1 MTPSQS
7 TITPEDTDSADPV
20 QEDQVIIRD
29 TPPQRVHDAED
40 LLRALAALILGILV
54 TLAAVYLKGIAAGVE
69 SDMRQAGNA
78 MDWLMDV
85 PTAFLQQA
93 VTVTVVLAVLVHLL
107 VNREWIQAIT
117 APLAM
122 FLGFGLVM
130 LTSNLILKA
139 GNPTLIASFSSQ
151 NAIGSPVLLPD
162 FYAGLAA
169 FLSAAGPR
177 RLRSSVKWGWNALYV
192 VAIIMVAISSNS
204 ASGVLVSLILGRIMG
219 MVVRYLAGTQNKG
232 AWGQGVVQAIASIGI
247 HAASLERQDPSLD
260 NDGQPLPALDDDLIE
275 ASRIYRARDRDGR
288 TYTVSVMDGQL
299 HTMGYLMQLWQWI
312 KLSGVSMRRD
322 RSVRNSM
329 QHHMAMLTELR
340 DLGLTTLHP
349 YGLAESAESSILV
362 LEDDV
367 HLGPL
372 EPENLDADRAK
383 QLMDYLRRANERGF
397 THRRIRPETLAV
409 DQSASAVIAGWE
421 NGDSASSQANIAL
434 DRVQL
439 LALIA
444 AMIGV
449 DQAITAARAS
459 WGVKTLAGL
468 SPFCQMVAIPS
479 QTQALPGWDRQIL
492 TDLRK
497 QLQTLAPPESVA
509 ETGQVTL
516 SRFSLRSFVAL
527 ALLVVAVAVIVTQ
540 FNLPQV
546 ISAVRNANPWMA
558 GLSFLLGSL
567 SWVGCAI
574 TLGVFIDPAKRDF
587 KGIFLSQVA
596 SSFTSVSMPAGVGPA
611 FVNLQFLRRDGYDN
625 TMATAIMS
633 AVVAVQFATTFCLL
647 IGIGLFT
654 GRNTLS
660 GMIPTN
666 TLVIVIGT
674 VAIIAAL
681 IMAVPYTRRLVM
693 ERLMPIVAS
702 YARHLIEILTQPRQ
716 LVVAVLGA
724 VMQSAAL
731 GMSFWA
737 ALMAFGCRT
746 NVFETTFVF
755 LLANTLGSAVPTP
768 GGLGA
773 IEAVLFSAFRLAGVP
788 SGVAISATLV
798 FRVATYWLRI
808 PLGALAM
815 RWLSNHNR
823 I

>member
-20 QEDQVIIRD
+20 KADKVVIRD
-29 TPPQRVHDAED
+29 TPPERVHDAED

-93 VTVTVVLAVLVHLL
+93 VTVTVVLTVIVHLL

-177 RLRSSVKWGWNALYV
+177 RLRSSVKWGWNALYI

-204 ASGVLVSLILGRIMG
+204 ASGVLVSLILGRIIG

-247 HAASLERQDPSLD
+247 HAVSLERQDSSLD
-260 NDGQPLPALDDDLIE
+260 ADGQPLPALADDLIE
-275 ASRIYRARDRDGR
+275 ASRIYRVHDKDGR

-329 QHHMAMLTELR
+329 QHHMAMLAELR
-340 DLGLTTLHP
+340 DLGLTAMHP

-367 HLGPL
+367 HLRPL
-372 EPENLDADRAK
+372 EPGSLDTDKAK

-409 DQSASAVIAGWE
+409 DQSDSMVIAGWE

-434 DRVQL
+434 DRIQL

-444 AMIGV
+444 TLIGV
-449 DQAITAARAS
+449 NQAIEAARAS
-459 WGVKTLAGL
+459 WGIKTLAGL

-479 QTQALPGWDRQIL
+479 QTQDLPGWDRQIL

-497 QLQTLAPPESVA
+497 QLQSLAPPESVA

-527 ALLVVAVAVIVTQ
+527 ALLVVALAVIVTQ

-647 IGIGLFT
+647 IVIGLFT

-702 YARHLIEILTQPRQ
+702 YAHHLVEILTQPRQ

-724 VMQSAAL
+724 VLQSAAL

-815 RWLSNHNR
+815 RWLSSHNR

>member
-7 TITPEDTDSADPV
+7 TITSEDTDPADSV
-20 QEDQVIIRD
+20 QTDQVVIRD
-29 TPPQRVHDAED
+29 TPPRRVHDAED

-107 VNREWIQAIT
+107 INREWIQAIT

-122 FLGFGLVM
+122 FLGFGLVL

-139 GNPTLIASFSSQ
+139 GNPTLIAAFSSQ

-177 RLRSSVKWGWNALYV
+177 RLRSSVKWGWNALYI
-192 VAIIMVAISSNS
+192 VAVIMVAISSNS

-219 MVVRYLAGTQNKG
+219 MVVRYVAGTQNQG
-232 AWGQGVVQAIASIGI
+232 AWGQAVVQAIASIGI
-247 HAASLERQDPSLD
+247 HAASLERQDLNLD
-260 NDGQPLPALDDDLIE
+260 ADGQPLPALDDDLIE
-275 ASRIYRARDRDGR
+275 ASRIYKARDRNGR

-299 HTMGYLMQLWQWI
+299 HTIGYLMQLWQWI

-340 DLGLTTLHP
+340 DLGLTALHP

-367 HLGPL
+367 HLRPL
-372 EPENLDADRAK
+372 EPGSLDTDRAK

-397 THRRIRPETLAV
+397 THRRIRPETLAM
-409 DQSASAVIAGWE
+409 DQSGSVVIAGWE

-434 DRVQL
+434 DRIQL

-444 AMIGV
+444 TMIGV

-459 WGVKTLAGL
+459 WGGKTLAGL
-468 SPFCQMVAIPS
+468 SPFCQLVAIPA
-479 QTQALPGWDRQIL
+479 QTQALPGWDRQLL

-497 QLQTLAPPESVA
+497 HLQTLAPPESVA

-527 ALLVVAVAVIVTQ
+527 ALLVVAVAVIITQ

-647 IGIGLFT
+647 IVIGLFT

-693 ERLMPIVAS
+693 ERLMPIVTS
-702 YARHLIEILTQPRQ
+702 YARHLVEILTQPRQ
-716 LVVAVLGA
+716 LVMAVLGA
-724 VMQSAAL
+724 VLQSAAL

-815 RWLSNHNR
+815 RWLSSHNR

>member
-20 QEDQVIIRD
+20 KADQVVIRD

-85 PTAFLQQA
+85 PTTFLQQA
-93 VTVTVVLAVLVHLL
+93 VTVTVVLAVIIHLL
-107 VNREWIQAIT
+107 VSREWIQAIT

-122 FLGFGLVM
+122 FLGFGLVV

-177 RLRSSVKWGWNALYV
+177 RLRSSVKWGWNALYI
-192 VAIIMVAISSNS
+192 VAVIMVAISSNS

-247 HAASLERQDPSLD
+247 QTASLERQDPSLD
-260 NDGQPLPALDDDLIE
+260 ADGQPLPALDDDLIE
-275 ASRIYRARDRDGR
+275 ASRIYRAQDRNGR

-329 QHHMAMLTELR
+329 QHHMAMLAELR
-340 DLGLTTLHP
+340 DLGLTALHP

-367 HLGPL
+367 HLRPL
-372 EPENLDADRAK
+372 EPGSLDTDRAK
-383 QLMDYLRRANERGF
+383 QLMDYLRRANDRGF
-397 THRRIRPETLAV
+397 THRRIRPETLAM
-409 DQSASAVIAGWE
+409 DQSGSMVIAGWE

-434 DRVQL
+434 DRIQL
-439 LALIA
+439 LALVA
-444 AMIGV
+444 TMIGV
-449 DQAITAARAS
+449 DQAIEAARAS

-479 QTQALPGWDRQIL
+479 QTQSLPGWDRQIL

-497 QLQTLAPPESVA
+497 QLRALAPPESVA

-527 ALLVVAVAVIVTQ
+527 ALLVVAVAVIITQ

-647 IGIGLFT
+647 IVIGLFT

-681 IMAVPYTRRLVM
+681 IMAIPYTRRLVM

-702 YARHLIEILTQPRQ
+702 YARHLVEILTQPRQ

-724 VMQSAAL
+724 VLQSAAL

-815 RWLSNHNR
+815 RWLSSHNR

>member
-1 MTPSQS
+1 
-7 TITPEDTDSADPV
+7 
-20 QEDQVIIRD
+20 
-29 TPPQRVHDAED
+29 
-40 LLRALAALILGILV
+40 
-54 TLAAVYLKGIAAGVE
+54 
-69 SDMRQAGNA
+69 
-78 MDWLMDV
+78 
-85 PTAFLQQA
+85 
-93 VTVTVVLAVLVHLL
+93 
-107 VNREWIQAIT
+107 
-117 APLAM
+117 
-122 FLGFGLVM
+122 
-130 LTSNLILKA
+130 
-139 GNPTLIASFSSQ
+139 
-151 NAIGSPVLLPD
+151 
-162 FYAGLAA
+162 
-169 FLSAAGPR
+169 
-177 RLRSSVKWGWNALYV
+177 
-192 VAIIMVAISSNS
+192 
-204 ASGVLVSLILGRIMG
+204 
-219 MVVRYLAGTQNKG
+219 
-232 AWGQGVVQAIASIGI
+232 
-247 HAASLERQDPSLD
+247 
-260 NDGQPLPALDDDLIE
+260 
-275 ASRIYRARDRDGR
+275 
-288 TYTVSVMDGQL
+288 
-299 HTMGYLMQLWQWI
+299 
-312 KLSGVSMRRD
+312 MRRD

-329 QHHMAMLTELR
+329 QHHMAMLAELR
-340 DLGLTTLHP
+340 DLGLSALHP

-367 HLGPL
+367 HLRPL
-372 EPENLDADRAK
+372 EPGSLDTDRAK

-397 THRRIRPETLAV
+397 THRRIRPETLAL
-409 DQSASAVIAGWE
+409 DQSGSAVIAGWE
-421 NGDSASSQANIAL
+421 NGDNASSQANIAL

-468 SPFCQMVAIPS
+468 SPFCQMVAIPA

-497 QLQTLAPPESVA
+497 QLQALAPPESVA

-773 IEAVLFSAFRLAGVP
+773 IEAVLFSAFRLAGVS

-815 RWLSNHNR
+815 RWLSSHNR

>member
-20 QEDQVIIRD
+20 KADQVVIRD

-40 LLRALAALILGILV
+40 LLRALAALILGILI

-85 PTAFLQQA
+85 PTSFLQQA
-93 VTVTVVLAVLVHLL
+93 VTVTVVLAVIVHLL

-177 RLRSSVKWGWNALYV
+177 RLRSSVKWGWNALYI

-247 HAASLERQDPSLD
+247 NAASLERQDPSLD
-260 NDGQPLPALDDDLIE
+260 TDGQPLPALDDDLIE
-275 ASRIYRARDRDGR
+275 ASRIYRAQDRDGHN
-288 TYTVSVMDGQL
+288 YTVSVMDGQL

-329 QHHMAMLTELR
+329 QHHMAMLAELR
-340 DLGLTTLHP
+340 DLGLTALHP

-367 HLGPL
+367 HLRPL
-372 EPENLDADRAK
+372 EPGSLDTDRAK

-397 THRRIRPETLAV
+397 THRRIRPETLAM
-409 DQSASAVIAGWE
+409 DQSGSMVIAGWE

-434 DRVQL
+434 DRIQL
-439 LALIA
+439 LTLVATL
-444 AMIGV
+444 IGV
-449 DQAITAARAS
+449 DQAIQAARAS

-497 QLQTLAPPESVA
+497 QLRALAPPESVA

-647 IGIGLFT
+647 IVIGLFT

-681 IMAVPYTRRLVM
+681 IMAIPYTRRLVM

-702 YARHLIEILTQPRQ
+702 YARHLVEILTQPRQ

-724 VMQSAAL
+724 VLQSAAL

-815 RWLSNHNR
+815 RWLGSHNR

>member
-20 QEDQVIIRD
+20 KADQVVIRD

-93 VTVTVVLAVLVHLL
+93 VTVTVVLTVIVHLL

-177 RLRSSVKWGWNALYV
+177 RLRSSVKWGWNALYI
-192 VAIIMVAISSNS
+192 VAVIMVAISSNS

-232 AWGQGVVQAIASIGI
+232 AWGQEVVQAIASIGI
-247 HAASLERQDPSLD
+247 QTASLERQDPSLD
-260 NDGQPLPALDDDLIE
+260 ADGQPLPALADDLIE
-275 ASRIYRARDRDGR
+275 ASRIYRAQDRDGH

-340 DLGLTTLHP
+340 DLGLTALHP

-367 HLGPL
+367 HLRPL
-372 EPENLDADRAK
+372 EPGSLDTDRAK
-383 QLMDYLRRANERGF
+383 QLMDYLRRANDRGF
-397 THRRIRPETLAV
+397 THRRIRPETLAM
-409 DQSASAVIAGWE
+409 DQSGSMVIAGWE

-434 DRVQL
+434 DRIQL
-439 LALIA
+439 LALVA
-444 AMIGV
+444 TMIGV
-449 DQAITAARAS
+449 DQAIEAARAS

-479 QTQALPGWDRQIL
+479 QTQSLPGWDRQIL

-497 QLQTLAPPESVA
+497 QLRALAPPESVA

-527 ALLVVAVAVIVTQ
+527 ALLVVAVAVIITQ

-647 IGIGLFT
+647 IVIGLFT

-681 IMAVPYTRRLVM
+681 IMAIPYTRRLVM

-702 YARHLIEILTQPRQ
+702 YARHLVEILTQPRQ

-724 VMQSAAL
+724 VLQSAAL

-815 RWLSNHNR
+815 RWLSSHNR

>member
-1 MTPSQS
+1 MP
-7 TITPEDTDSADPV
+7 PEDTDSAEPV
-20 QEDQVIIRD
+20 KADQVVIRD

-40 LLRALAALILGILV
+40 LLRALAALVLGILV

-93 VTVTVVLAVLVHLL
+93 VTVTVVLAVIVHLL

-130 LTSNLILKA
+130 LISNLILKA

-151 NAIGSPVLLPD
+151 NTIGSPVLLPD

-177 RLRSSVKWGWNALYV
+177 RLRSSVKWGWNALYI

-232 AWGQGVVQAIASIGI
+232 AWGQVVVQAIASIGI

-260 NDGQPLPALDDDLIE
+260 ADGQPLPALDDDLIE
-275 ASRIYRARDRDGR
+275 ASRIYRAQDRDGR
-288 TYTVSVMDGQL
+288 NYTVSVMDGQL

-329 QHHMAMLTELR
+329 QHHMAMLAELR
-340 DLGLTTLHP
+340 DLGLTALHP

-367 HLGPL
+367 HLRPL
-372 EPENLDADRAK
+372 EPGSLDTDRAK

-397 THRRIRPETLAV
+397 THRRIRPETLAM
-409 DQSASAVIAGWE
+409 DQSGSMVIAGWE

-434 DRVQL
+434 DRIQL
-439 LALIA
+439 LALVA
-444 AMIGV
+444 TMIGV
-449 DQAITAARAS
+449 DQAIEAARAS

-479 QTQALPGWDRQIL
+479 QTQSLPGWDRQIL
-492 TDLRK
+492 ADLRK
-497 QLQTLAPPESVA
+497 QLRALAPPESVA

-527 ALLVVAVAVIVTQ
+527 ALLVVAVAVIITQ

-647 IGIGLFT
+647 IVIGLFT

-681 IMAVPYTRRLVM
+681 IMAIPYTRRLVM

-702 YARHLIEILTQPRQ
+702 YARHLVEILTQPRQ

-724 VMQSAAL
+724 VLQSAAL

-815 RWLSNHNR
+815 RWLSSHNR

>member
-1 MTPSQS
+1 
-7 TITPEDTDSADPV
+7 
-20 QEDQVIIRD
+20 
-29 TPPQRVHDAED
+29 
-40 LLRALAALILGILV
+40 
-54 TLAAVYLKGIAAGVE
+54 
-69 SDMRQAGNA
+69 
-78 MDWLMDV
+78 
-85 PTAFLQQA
+85 
-93 VTVTVVLAVLVHLL
+93 
-107 VNREWIQAIT
+107 
-117 APLAM
+117 
-122 FLGFGLVM
+122 
-130 LTSNLILKA
+130 
-139 GNPTLIASFSSQ
+139 
-151 NAIGSPVLLPD
+151 
-162 FYAGLAA
+162 
-169 FLSAAGPR
+169 
-177 RLRSSVKWGWNALYV
+177 
-192 VAIIMVAISSNS
+192 
-204 ASGVLVSLILGRIMG
+204 
-219 MVVRYLAGTQNKG
+219 
-232 AWGQGVVQAIASIGI
+232 
-247 HAASLERQDPSLD
+247 
-260 NDGQPLPALDDDLIE
+260 
-275 ASRIYRARDRDGR
+275 
-288 TYTVSVMDGQL
+288 
-299 HTMGYLMQLWQWI
+299 
-312 KLSGVSMRRD
+312 MRRD

-329 QHHMAMLTELR
+329 QHHMAMLAELR
-340 DLGLTTLHP
+340 DLGLTALHP

-367 HLGPL
+367 HLRPL
-372 EPENLDADRAK
+372 EPGSLDTDRAK

-397 THRRIRPETLAV
+397 THRRIRPETLAM
-409 DQSASAVIAGWE
+409 DQSGSMVIAGWE

-434 DRVQL
+434 DRIQL
-439 LALIA
+439 LTLVATL
-444 AMIGV
+444 IGV
-449 DQAITAARAS
+449 DQAIQAARAS

-479 QTQALPGWDRQIL
+479 QTQTLPGWDRQIL

-497 QLQTLAPPESVA
+497 QLRALAPPESVA

-647 IGIGLFT
+647 IVIGLFT

-674 VAIIAAL
+674 VAIVAAL
-681 IMAVPYTRRLVM
+681 IMAIPYTRRLVM

-702 YARHLIEILTQPRQ
+702 YARHLVEILTQPRQ

-724 VMQSAAL
+724 VLQSAAL

-815 RWLSNHNR
+815 RWLGSHNR

>member
-7 TITPEDTDSADPV
+7 TITPEDTDSVDTD
-20 QEDQVIIRD
+20 QTDQVVIRD

-40 LLRALAALILGILV
+40 LLRALAALILGILI

-85 PTAFLQQA
+85 PTSFLQQA
-93 VTVTVVLAVLVHLL
+93 VTVTVVLAVIVHLL

-177 RLRSSVKWGWNALYV
+177 RLRSSVKWGWNALYI

-247 HAASLERQDPSLD
+247 NAASLERQDPSLD
-260 NDGQPLPALDDDLIE
+260 TDGQPLPALDDDLIE
-275 ASRIYRARDRDGR
+275 ASRIYRARDRDGHN
-288 TYTVSVMDGQL
+288 YTVSVMDGQL

-329 QHHMAMLTELR
+329 QHHMAMLAELR
-340 DLGLTTLHP
+340 DLGLTALHP

-367 HLGPL
+367 HLRPL
-372 EPENLDADRAK
+372 EPGSLDTDRAK

-397 THRRIRPETLAV
+397 THRRIRPETLAM
-409 DQSASAVIAGWE
+409 DQSGSMVIAGWE

-434 DRVQL
+434 DRIQL
-439 LALIA
+439 LTLVATL
-444 AMIGV
+444 IGV
-449 DQAITAARAS
+449 DQAIQAARAS

-479 QTQALPGWDRQIL
+479 QTQALHGWDRQIL

-497 QLQTLAPPESVA
+497 QLRALAPPESVA

-546 ISAVRNANPWMA
+546 ITAVRNANPWMA

-647 IGIGLFT
+647 IVIGLFT

-674 VAIIAAL
+674 VAIVAAL
-681 IMAVPYTRRLVM
+681 IMAIPYTRRLVM

-702 YARHLIEILTQPRQ
+702 YARHLVEILTQPRQ

-724 VMQSAAL
+724 VLQSAAL

-815 RWLSNHNR
+815 RWLGSHNR

>member
-7 TITPEDTDSADPV
+7 TTTPEDTDSAHPG
-20 QEDQVIIRD
+20 QADQVVIRD

-93 VTVTVVLAVLVHLL
+93 VTVTVVLAVIIHLL

-247 HAASLERQDPSLD
+247 HATSLERQDPSLD
-260 NDGQPLPALDDDLIE
+260 SDGQPLPALDDDLIE
-275 ASRIYRARDRDGR
+275 ASRIYRARDGQGR
-288 TYTVSVMDGQL
+288 NYTVSVMDGQL

-329 QHHMAMLTELR
+329 QHHMALLTELR
-340 DLGLTTLHP
+340 DLGLPALHP
-349 YGLAESAESSILV
+349 YGLTESAESSILV

-367 HLGPL
+367 HLDPL

-397 THRRIRPETLAV
+397 THRRIRPETLAM
-409 DQSASAVIAGWE
+409 DQSGSMVIAGWE

-434 DRVQL
+434 DRIQL

-444 AMIGV
+444 TMIGV
-449 DQAITAARAS
+449 DQAIDAARAS

-468 SPFCQMVAIPS
+468 SPFCQMVAIPA

-497 QLQTLAPPESVA
+497 QLQALAPPESVA

-611 FVNLQFLRRDGYDN
+611 FVNLQFLRRDGYGN

-647 IGIGLFT
+647 IVIGLFT

-702 YARHLIEILTQPRQ
+702 YARHLVEILTQPRQ

-724 VMQSAAL
+724 VLQSAAL

-815 RWLSNHNR
+815 RWLSKHNR

>member
-20 QEDQVIIRD
+20 KADQVVIRD

-93 VTVTVVLAVLVHLL
+93 VTVTVVLTVIVHLL

-177 RLRSSVKWGWNALYV
+177 RLRSSVKWGWNALYI
-192 VAIIMVAISSNS
+192 VAVIMVAISSNS

-232 AWGQGVVQAIASIGI
+232 AWGQEVVQAIASIGI
-247 HAASLERQDPSLD
+247 QTASLERQDPSLD
-260 NDGQPLPALDDDLIE
+260 ADGQPLPALADDLIE
-275 ASRIYRARDRDGR
+275 ASRIYRAQDRDGH

-329 QHHMAMLTELR
+329 QHHMAMLAELR
-340 DLGLTTLHP
+340 DLGLTALHP

-367 HLGPL
+367 HLRPL
-372 EPENLDADRAK
+372 EPGSLDTDRAK

-397 THRRIRPETLAV
+397 THRRIRPETLAM
-409 DQSASAVIAGWE
+409 DQSGSMVIAGWE

-434 DRVQL
+434 DRIQL
-439 LALIA
+439 LALVA
-444 AMIGV
+444 TMIGV
-449 DQAITAARAS
+449 DQAIEAARAS

-479 QTQALPGWDRQIL
+479 QTQSLPGWDRQIL

-497 QLQTLAPPESVA
+497 QLRALAPPESVA

-527 ALLVVAVAVIVTQ
+527 ALLVVAVAVIITQ

-681 IMAVPYTRRLVM
+681 IMAIPYTRRLVM

-702 YARHLIEILTQPRQ
+702 YARHLVEILTQPRQ

-724 VMQSAAL
+724 VLQSAAL

-815 RWLSNHNR
+815 RWLSSHNR

>member
-7 TITPEDTDSADPV
+7 TTTPEDTDSAHPG
-20 QEDQVIIRD
+20 QEDQVVIRD

-93 VTVTVVLAVLVHLL
+93 VTVTVVLAVLIHLL

-247 HAASLERQDPSLD
+247 HATSLERQDPSLD
-260 NDGQPLPALDDDLIE
+260 SDGQPLPALDDDLIE
-275 ASRIYRARDRDGR
+275 ASRIYRAHDGQGR
-288 TYTVSVMDGQL
+288 NYTVSVMDGQL

-329 QHHMAMLTELR
+329 QHHMAMLAELR
-340 DLGLTTLHP
+340 DLGLTALHP

-367 HLGPL
+367 HLRPL
-372 EPENLDADRAK
+372 EPGSLDTDRAK
-383 QLMDYLRRANERGF
+383 QLMDYLRRANDRGF
-397 THRRIRPETLAV
+397 THRRIRPETLAM
-409 DQSASAVIAGWE
+409 DQSGSMVIAGWE

-434 DRVQL
+434 DRIQL

-444 AMIGV
+444 TMIGV

-468 SPFCQMVAIPS
+468 SPFCQMVAIPA

-497 QLQTLAPPESVA
+497 QLQALAPPESVA

-587 KGIFLSQVA
+587 RGIFLSQVA

-647 IGIGLFT
+647 IVIGLFT

-681 IMAVPYTRRLVM
+681 IMAIPYTRRLVM

-702 YARHLIEILTQPRQ
+702 YARHLVEILTQPRQ

-724 VMQSAAL
+724 VLQSAAL

-746 NVFETTFVF
+746 NVFGTTFVF

>member
-7 TITPEDTDSADPV
+7 TITPEDTDPTDPV
-20 QEDQVIIRD
+20 QADQVVIRD

-40 LLRALAALILGILV
+40 LLRALAALILGILI

-93 VTVTVVLAVLVHLL
+93 VTVTVVLAVLIHLL
-107 VNREWIQAIT
+107 VNREWVQAIT

-139 GNPTLIASFSSQ
+139 GNPALIASFSSQ

-192 VAIIMVAISSNS
+192 VAVIMVAISSNS
-204 ASGVLVSLILGRIMG
+204 ASGVLVSLILGRIVG

-247 HAASLERQDPSLD
+247 HATSLERQDPSLD
-260 NDGQPLPALDDDLIE
+260 ADGQPLPALDDDLIE
-275 ASRIYRARDRDGR
+275 ASRIYRAQDRDGR

-329 QHHMAMLTELR
+329 QHHMAMLAELR
-340 DLGLTTLHP
+340 DLELTALHP

-367 HLGPL
+367 HLRPL
-372 EPENLDADRAK
+372 EPGSLDTDGAE

-397 THRRIRPETLAV
+397 THRRIRPETLAM
-409 DQSASAVIAGWE
+409 DQSGSMVIAGWE

-439 LALIA
+439 LTLIA
-444 AMIGV
+444 TLIGV
-449 DQAITAARAS
+449 DQAIEAARAS
-459 WGVKTLAGL
+459 WGVKTLVSL

-497 QLQTLAPPESVA
+497 QLQALAPPESVA
-509 ETGQVTL
+509 ETSQVAL

-587 KGIFLSQVA
+587 RGIFLSQVA

-647 IGIGLFT
+647 IVIGLFT

-702 YARHLIEILTQPRQ
+702 YARHLVEILTQPRQ

-724 VMQSAAL
+724 VLQSAAL

-798 FRVATYWLRI
+798 FRVVTYWLRI

>member
-20 QEDQVIIRD
+20 QEDQVVIRD

-93 VTVTVVLAVLVHLL
+93 VTVTVVLAVIIHLL

-247 HAASLERQDPSLD
+247 HATSLERQDPSLD
-260 NDGQPLPALDDDLIE
+260 SDGQPLPALDDDLIE
-275 ASRIYRARDRDGR
+275 ASRIYRARDGEGH

-340 DLGLTTLHP
+340 DLKLTALHP

-367 HLGPL
+367 HLRPL

-409 DQSASAVIAGWE
+409 DQSGSMVIAGWE

-434 DRVQL
+434 DRIQL

-444 AMIGV
+444 TMIGV
-449 DQAITAARAS
+449 DQAIDAARAS

-468 SPFCQMVAIPS
+468 SPFCQMVAIPA

-497 QLQTLAPPESVA
+497 QLQALAPPESVA

-647 IGIGLFT
+647 IVIGLFT

-674 VAIIAAL
+674 VAIIASL
-681 IMAVPYTRRLVM
+681 IMAIPYTRRLVM

-702 YARHLIEILTQPRQ
+702 YARHLVEILTQPRQ

-815 RWLSNHNR
+815 RWLSKHNR

>member
-20 QEDQVIIRD
+20 KPDQVVIRD

-93 VTVTVVLAVLVHLL
+93 VTVTVVLAVIVHLL
-107 VNREWIQAIT
+107 INREWIQAIT

-177 RLRSSVKWGWNALYV
+177 RLRSSVKWGWNALYI
-192 VAIIMVAISSNS
+192 VAVIMVAISSNS

-247 HAASLERQDPSLD
+247 HAASLERQDPTLD
-260 NDGQPLPALDDDLIE
+260 ADGQPLPALADDLIE
-275 ASRIYRARDRDGR
+275 ASRIYRARDRDGH

-299 HTMGYLMQLWQWI
+299 HTVGYLMQLWQWI

-329 QHHMAMLTELR
+329 QHHMAMLAELR
-340 DLGLTTLHP
+340 DLGLTALHP

-367 HLGPL
+367 HLRSL
-372 EPENLDADRAK
+372 EPGSLNTDRAK
-383 QLMDYLRRANERGF
+383 QLMDYLRQANERGF

-409 DQSASAVIAGWE
+409 DQSGSLVIAGWE

-434 DRVQL
+434 DRIQL

-444 AMIGV
+444 TMIGV
-449 DQAITAARAS
+449 DQAIEAARAS
-459 WGVKTLAGL
+459 WGVQTLAGL

-479 QTQALPGWDRQIL
+479 QTQALAGWDRQIL

-497 QLQTLAPPESVA
+497 QLRAMAPPESVA

-516 SRFSLRSFVAL
+516 SRFSLRSFMAL
-527 ALLVVAVAVIVTQ
+527 ALLVVAVAVIITQ

-574 TLGVFIDPAKRDF
+574 TLGVFIDPSKRNF

-647 IGIGLFT
+647 IVIGLFT

-674 VAIIAAL
+674 VAIVAAL

-693 ERLMPIVAS
+693 ERLMPIVTS
-702 YARHLIEILTQPRQ
+702 YARHLVEILTQPRQ

-724 VMQSAAL
+724 VLQSAAL

-815 RWLSNHNR
+815 HWLSNHNR